1 MQTVSFAK
9 TESDLILKREGRF
22 TYTKRTF
29 VSYAEKIAKEEK
41 EGEGGRAAAVYFI
54 FYSQLQSRLYNYPPN
69 NKLLLFDLPS
79 DISQEMLL
87 PIVKPYSG
95 FRELSIVP
103 GGRGIAFVDFDS
115 IRNAGICLSAIKNI
129 TLPRGERIFAAY
141 AK

>member
-1 MQTVSFAK
+1 
-9 TESDLILKREGRF
+9 
-22 TYTKRTF
+22 
-29 VSYAEKIAKEEK
+29 
-41 EGEGGRAAAVYFI
+41 
-54 FYSQLQSRLYNYPPN
+54 
-69 NKLLLFDLPS
+69 
-79 DISQEMLL
+79 MLL

-115 IRNAGICLSAIKNI
+115 VRNAGICLSAIKNI